1 MSNGQ
6 YFVQI
11 HIEGLDERN
20 SLERRSPFLEKDIPY
35 GPLLKIKNGRHL

>member
-20 SLERRSPFLEKDIPY
+20 SLERRSPFLENTPPMDPC
-35 GPLLKIKNGRHL
+35 LK